1 MKKIAST
8 LVLVLA
14 VTSLSM
20 AKSFSIKSVFKKKT
34 QVQVRAIL
42 FCDDAGH
49 VTGAIGP
56 SGMEYG
62 NTKTGRICG

>member
-20 AKSFSIKSVFKKKT
+20 AKSFSIKSVFKKKA
-34 QVQVRAIL
+34 QVRVML
-42 FCDDAGH
+42 FCDNAGH
-49 VTGAIGP
+49 VVGAIGP
-56 SGMEYG
+56 TGNYYG
-62 NTKTGRICG
+62 RPDLGCPCR